1 MRFQELRIQEQSG
14 DVPAGHV
21 PRSLVV
27 YCRGETT
34 RQATAGDHVAVT
46 GVFLPL
52 AKSSAFAQAQSGLLT
67 DTYLEAHVSTK
78 YIDLSNFM
86 RKNPVLDS
94 SFITHYYVFFM
105 FSVSFHCLN
114 GMMGK

>member
-52 AKSSAFAQAQSGLLT
+52 SKSTAFAQVQSGLLT
-67 DTYLEAHVSTK
+67 DTYLEAHVSTADMFMNK
-78 YIDLSNFM
+78 YTQE
-86 RKNPVLDS
+86 S
-94 SFITHYYVFFM
+94 SFRCVFKI
-105 FSVSFHCLN
+105 CLN
-114 GMMGK
+114 FL